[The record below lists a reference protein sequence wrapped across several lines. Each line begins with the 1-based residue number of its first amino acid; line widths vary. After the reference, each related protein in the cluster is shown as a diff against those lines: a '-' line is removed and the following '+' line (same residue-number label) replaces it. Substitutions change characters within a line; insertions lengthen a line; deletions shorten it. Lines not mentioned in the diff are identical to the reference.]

1 MVTILRKINLSKSIK
16 MIMKRLNLTLII
28 MMLYCL
34 SLTAQTKSIFNPK
47 LEKRKG
53 SEIGAK
59 PCKYD
64 AIPYPSVLVTPER
77 LALIRKEVLQDKK
90 GKKALIYKNYIKA
103 NADRWVNSSIT
114 IPKTGG
120 WIHDFFCVDGTMLEI
135 PKDRVFN
142 SDIPSKCPVCGK
154 TYLNVKILAARRSFE
169 HYWLCGTVRDL
180 SLVYAIEGK
189 KEYAQKAIEI
199 LTKYTDS
206 YPNGVIMDQSL
217 EEAVN
222 VIPLAEA
229 YDLLYDVMTTAQRS
243 YIKLNLLWPSAQAL
257 TKAGVG
263 GNWGSWHLSA
273 VGVIGYATRHQR
285 FIDYATQQ
293 FKAQIKDQLG
303 DDGLWPESINTYHF
317 YPLDGFLAFVEA
329 AANNGDN
336 LYDWEPKPGK
346 GIKAMFTSPLRY
358 AYPNMRLASI
368 NDGWYDAYLPQEQ
381 YTLAYHLYKLP
392 EFAWAIQQIHQGGKS
407 GVPGD
412 FLDQH
417 YRDLL
422 YGEALPQLLTK
433 PVFKSIN
440 FPVLGIAILR
450 QGSDLPAD
458 KEMMMT
464 FDYGPLLGHGQ
475 PDKMGITLFANGK
488 LGVPDYGTTGYGSA
502 ENRFLTSTPAHNT
515 IMVDGKNQPGTKDR
529 NLIAF
534 KDTGTFHLASA
545 RTTQIVPG
553 SSWTRTVMLADDY
566 ALVWDRI
573 EGTDVHQYDWFF
585 HAEGDSLSLSG
596 ISNDKSSTLPSAE
609 EFSSQFITNVKK
621 QTRSG
626 NSAMAQWKSTDGGLG
641 LWLMNNN
648 PKQEIFT
655 SKMPVHQGKYVPLLM
670 LRQKS
675 KQAEFLAVMK
685 PLKGKKSKADINK
698 VQFQNETNGDVL
710 VTVMVGKRKDQ
721 IRLGKTEVAYE
732 KGGEKPIFVN
742 LPATK

>member
-1 MVTILRKINLSKSIK
+1 
-16 MIMKRLNLTLII
+16 MIV
-28 MMLYCL
+28 YCL
-34 SLTAQTKSIFNPK
+34 SLTAQTITINPK

-64 AIPYPSVLVTPER
+64 ATLYPSVLVTPER
-77 LALIRKEVLQDKK
+77 LALIRKEILHDKK
-90 GKKALIYKNYIKA
+90 GQRALIYNKYIKA
-103 NADRWVNSSIT
+103 NADHWLNSSIT
-114 IPKTGG
+114 IPNTGG
-120 WIHDFFCVDGTMLEI
+120 WIHDFFCTDGTMLEI
-135 PKDRVFN
+135 PRDRVFN
-142 SDIPSKCPVCGK
+142 TDLPSKCPVCGK
-154 TYLNVKILAARRSFE
+154 TYLNEKILAARRSFE
-169 HYWLCGTVRDL
+169 HYWLCGTARDL
-180 SLVYAIEGK
+180 SLTYSIEGK

-206 YPNGVIMDQSL
+206 YPNGVIMNQSL

-229 YDLLYDVMTTAQRS
+229 YDLLYDVMTSEQRS

-257 TKAGVG
+257 TKSGVG

-273 VGVIGYATRHQR
+273 VGVIGYATKHQR

-329 AANNGDN
+329 AANNGDD
-336 LYDWEPKPGK
+336 LYNWEARPGK
-346 GIKAMFTSPLRY
+346 GIKAMFTAPLRY
-358 AYPNMRLASI
+358 AYPNMRLAAI
-368 NDGWYDAYLPQEQ
+368 NDGWYDVYLPQEQ
-381 YTLAYHLYKLP
+381 YTLAYYRYQLP
-392 EFAWAIQQIHQGGKS
+392 EFAWAIQQIHKGGKS
-407 GVPGD
+407 GSPGD

-417 YRDLL
+417 YRAFL
-422 YGEALPQLLTK
+422 YGKALPTHLTK
-433 PVFKSIN
+433 PVFKSVN

-450 QGSDLPAD
+450 QGSDFPAD

-488 LGVPDYGTTGYGSA
+488 LWAPDYGTTGYGSA
-502 ENRFLTSTPAHNT
+502 LNRFLSSTPAHNT

-534 KDTGTFHLASA
+534 KDTVTFHLASA
-545 RTTQIVPG
+545 RTNEIVPG

-566 ALVWDRI
+566 ALLWDQI
-573 EGTDVHQYDWFF
+573 EGAEVHQYDWFF

-596 ISNDKSSTLPSAE
+596 TSDDKSSTLPSAE

-621 QTRSG
+621 RSVSE
-626 NSAMAQWKSTDGGLG
+626 NPAMAQWKSNDGGLG
-641 LWLMNNN
+641 VWLMNNN
-648 PKQEIFT
+648 SKQEIFT
-655 SKMPVHQGKYVPLLM
+655 SKMPVHQGKFVPLLM

-675 KQAEFLAVMK
+675 KQAEFLAVIK
-685 PLKGKKSKADINK
+685 PLKGKKGNFMANQVKFDK
-698 VQFQNETNGDVL
+698 EPNGEL
-710 VTVMVGKRKDQ
+710 IITVWVGKRKDQ
-721 IRLGKTEVAYE
+721 IRLGKTEVVYV
-732 KGGEKPIFVN
+732 KGGKKPISVN
-742 LPATK
+742 LSTNQ

>member
-1 MVTILRKINLSKSIK
+1 MKS
-16 MIMKRLNLTLII
+16 LNLTLII
-28 MMLYCL
+28 MILYCL
-34 SLTAQTKSIFNPK
+34 TLTAQTKSILNPK

-53 SEIGAK
+53 SELGAK

-64 AIPYPSVLVTPER
+64 AITYPSVLVTPER

-90 GKKALIYKNYIKA
+90 GEKAIIYKNYIKA
-103 NADRWVNSSIT
+103 NADRWLNRSII
-114 IPKTGG
+114 IPESGDSP
-120 WIHDFFCVDGTMLEI
+120 HEFFCVDGNMLEF
-135 PKDRVFN
+135 PKDQIFN
-142 SDIPSKCPVCGK
+142 PDLPSRCPICGR
-154 TYLNVKILAARRSFE
+154 TYLNDKIRGARRSFE
-169 HYWLCGTVRDL
+169 HYWLCGAVRDL
-180 SLVYAIEGK
+180 SLVHAIEGE

-199 LTKYTDS
+199 LTKYADA
-206 YPNGVIMDQSL
+206 YPKSGIQLGSL
-217 EEAVN
+217 LEAVN
-222 VIPLAEA
+222 IIPLAEG
-229 YDLLYDVMTTAQRS
+229 YDLLFDAMTTEQRS
-243 YIKLNLLWPSAQAL
+243 HIKLDLLWPSAQAL
-257 TKAGVG
+257 TKAGMG

-273 VGVIGYATRHQR
+273 IGVIGYATKHQR
-285 FIDYATQQ
+285 FIDFATQQ

-303 DDGLWPESINTYHF
+303 DDGLWPESIGTYHF
-317 YPLDGFLAFVEA
+317 YPLDGFLAFIEA

-336 LYDWEPKPGK
+336 LYNWEAKTGK

-358 AYPNMRLASI
+358 AYPNMRLAAI
-368 NDGWYDAYLPQEQ
+368 NDGWYDAYLPQDQ

-392 EFAWAIQQIHQGGKS
+392 EFAWAIQQINHGGKS

-422 YGEALPQLLTK
+422 YGEALPTNLNK
-433 PVFKSIN
+433 PVLASIN

-488 LGVPDYGTTGYGSA
+488 LEVPDYGTTGYGSA
-502 ENRFLTSTPAHNT
+502 ENRFFLSTPAHNT
-515 IMVDGKNQPGTKDR
+515 IMVDGKNQPATKDR

-534 KDTGTFHLASA
+534 KNTSTFHLASA
-545 RTTQIVPG
+545 RTTEIVPG

-573 EGTDVHQYDWFF
+573 EGTEVHQYDWFF

-609 EFSSQFITNVKK
+609 EFPYQFITNVKK
-621 QTRSG
+621 QTLSG
-626 NSAMAQWKSTDGGLG
+626 NSAIAQWRSSDDGLG
-641 LWLMNNN
+641 LWLMNSN

-685 PLKGKKSKADINK
+685 PLKGKKSKAAINQ
-698 VQFQNETNGDVL
+698 VQFKNEPDGDVL
-710 VTVMVGKRKDQ
+710 VTVMVGNRKDQ
-721 IRLGKTEVAYE
+721 IHLGKTEYRYKKGNE
-732 KGGEKPIFVN
+732 KSISISLPRDGE
-742 LPATK
+742 L